1 MPKTVYMC
9 FSTDIIHSGHINI
22 IDRARQ
28 LGEIVAGV
36 LCDQCV
42 AIYEKYPL
50 LPEEERVRILE
61 NISGISRVVIQR
73 DIYYDETIRAL
84 RPDYVVH
91 GDNWRT
97 GYLKPVRERV
107 IEVLKEWGGELV
119 EFPYTNSETL
129 TTISRSLQSRVGM
142 PETRRQWL
150 QYKLR
155 SGEIARVMEAH
166 DGLSALLVERTKA
179 GEPGRETVYDGI
191 WSSSLCDST
200 VKGKPDI
207 ELVDLTARLQ
217 TVSQILDVT
226 TKPIIFDMDTGG
238 MLEHF
243 VYNIATI
250 EKAGVSA
257 VIIEDKTGL
266 KRNSLFG
273 TSVEQHQESVE
284 NFCEKIRAGKSAI
297 TSGNFMLIA
306 RVESLILK
314 RGLEDAMQRA
324 LAYVKAGA
332 DGIMIHS
339 KEDSPQEV
347 FAFCDR
353 FRAVDA
359 VTPLVAIPTTYSSV
373 TEAELGEHGVNMVI
387 YANHLLRASYPMMEK
402 AARSILEHHRA
413 LEAEGMCMSIPRILS
428 LLEGA

>member
-1 MPKTVYMC
+1 MKTVYMC

-22 IDRARQ
+22 IQKAAR
-28 LGEIVAGV
+28 LGRVIAGV
-36 LCDQCV
+36 LCDRCV

-50 LPEEERVRILE
+50 LPERERVKILE
-61 NISGISRVVIQR
+61 NITGIDRVVVQN
-73 DIYYDETIRAL
+73 DIYYDEVIREL

-97 GYLKPVRERV
+97 GYQKPVRERV
-107 IEVLKEWGGELV
+107 IETLKEWGGELV
-119 EFPYTNSETL
+119 EFPYTSNETL
-129 TTISRSLQSRVGM
+129 AIISQSLESRVGM

-150 QYKLR
+150 QYKLK
-155 SGEIARVMEAH
+155 SGEITRVMEAH

-179 GEPGRETVYDGI
+179 GQPGKEDVYDGLWI
-191 WSSSLCDST
+191 SSLCDST
-200 VKGKPDI
+200 VKGKPDT

-226 TKPIIFDMDTGG
+226 TKPIVFDMDTGG

-273 TSVEQHQESVE
+273 TSVEQHQESID
-284 NFCEKIRAGKSAI
+284 NFCEKIRAGKSVI
-297 TSGNFMLIA
+297 RSGNFMLIA
-306 RVESLILK
+306 RIESLILK
-314 RGLEDAMQRA
+314 QGLEDALARA
-324 LAYVKAGA
+324 MAYVEAGA

-339 KEDSPQEV
+339 KETSPQEV
-347 FAFCDR
+347 FAFCDQ
-353 FRAVDA
+353 FRAVDP
-359 VTPLVAIPTTYSSV
+359 VTPIVAVPTTYCSV
-373 TEAELGEHGVNMVI
+373 TEEELLAHGINMVI
-387 YANHLLRASYPMMEK
+387 YANQLLRASYPMMEK
-402 AARSILEHHRA
+402 TARSILEHHRA
-413 LEAEGMCMSIPRILS
+413 LESEDMCMSIKHILS
-428 LLEGA
+428 LIEAP

>member
-1 MPKTVYMC
+1 MKTVYMC

-22 IDRARQ
+22 INKASQ
-28 LGEIVAGV
+28 LGSIIAGV
-36 LCDQCV
+36 LCDRCV
-42 AIYEKYPL
+42 ALYEKYPL
-50 LPEEERVRILE
+50 LPEQERVKILE
-61 NISGISRVVIQR
+61 NITGIDRVVVQN
-73 DIYYDETIRAL
+73 DIYYDEVIREL

-119 EFPYTNSETL
+119 EFPYTNSATL
-129 TTISRSLQSRVGM
+129 STISQSLQSRVGM

-150 QYKLR
+150 QYKLK
-155 SGEIARVMEAH
+155 SGEITRVMEAH
-166 DGLSALLVERTKA
+166 DGLSALLVERTRV
-179 GEPGRETVYDGI
+179 GQPGKEAVYDGI
-191 WSSSLCDST
+191 WISSLCDST
-200 VKGKPDI
+200 VKGKPDT

-226 TKPIIFDMDTGG
+226 TKPIVFDMDTGG

-273 TSVEQHQESVE
+273 TSVEQHQESIE
-284 NFCEKIRAGKSAI
+284 NFCEKIRAGKSVI
-297 TSGNFMLIA
+297 KSGNFMLIA
-306 RVESLILK
+306 RIESLILK
-314 RGLEDAMQRA
+314 QGLEDAMKRA
-324 LAYVKAGA
+324 LAYVEAGA

-339 KEDSPQEV
+339 KESSAEEV
-347 FAFCDR
+347 FAFCDQ
-353 FRAVDA
+353 FRLVDS
-359 VTPLVAIPTTYSSV
+359 VTPIVAVPTTYCSV
-373 TEAELGEHGVNMVI
+373 TEEELLAHGVNMVI
-387 YANHLLRASYPMMEK
+387 YANQLLRASYPMMEK
-402 AARSILEHHRA
+402 TARSILEHHRA
-413 LEAEGMCMSIPRILS
+413 LESEDMCMSIKHILS
-428 LLEGA
+428 LLETP

>member
-1 MPKTVYMC
+1 MKTVYMC

-22 IDRARQ
+22 IQKAAQ
-28 LGEIVAGV
+28 LGRVVAGV
-36 LCDQCV
+36 LCDRCV

-50 LPEEERVRILE
+50 LPEQERVKILE
-61 NISGISRVVIQR
+61 NITGIDRVVVQN
-73 DIYYDETIRAL
+73 DIYYDEVIRKL

-97 GYLKPVRERV
+97 GYQKPVRERV
-107 IEVLKEWGGELV
+107 IETLKEWGGELV
-119 EFPYTNSETL
+119 EFPYTSNETL
-129 TTISRSLQSRVGM
+129 ATISQSLESRVGM

-150 QYKLR
+150 QYKMK
-155 SGEIARVMEAH
+155 SGEITRIMEAH
-166 DGLSALLVERTKA
+166 DGLSALLVERTKV
-179 GEPGRETVYDGI
+179 GQPGKESVYDGLWI
-191 WSSSLCDST
+191 SSLCDST
-200 VKGKPDI
+200 VKGKPDT

-273 TSVEQHQESVE
+273 TSVEQHQESID
-284 NFCEKIRAGKSAI
+284 NFCEKIRAGKSVI
-297 TSGNFMLIA
+297 KSGNFMLIA
-306 RVESLILK
+306 RIESLILK
-314 RGLEDAMQRA
+314 QGLEDALTRA
-324 LAYVKAGA
+324 MAYVEAGA

-339 KEDSPQEV
+339 KETSPQEV
-347 FAFCDR
+347 FAFCDQ
-353 FRAVDA
+353 FRAVDP
-359 VTPLVAIPTTYSSV
+359 VTPIVAVPTTYCSV
-373 TEAELGEHGVNMVI
+373 TEEELLARGVNMVI
-387 YANHLLRASYPMMEK
+387 YANQLLRASYPMMEK
-402 AARSILEHHRA
+402 TARSILEHHRA
-413 LEAEGMCMSIPRILS
+413 LESEDMCMSIKHILS
-428 LLEGA
+428 LIEAP

>member
-1 MPKTVYMC
+1 MKTVYMC

-22 IDRARQ
+22 ISKASQ
-28 LGEIVAGV
+28 LGNIIAGV
-36 LCDQCV
+36 LCDRCV

-50 LPEEERVRILE
+50 LPEQERVKILE
-61 NISGISRVVIQR
+61 NITGIDRVVIQN
-73 DIYYDETIRAL
+73 DIYYDEVIREL

-91 GDNWRT
+91 GDNWCT
-97 GYLKPVRERV
+97 GYQKPVRERV

-119 EFPYTNSETL
+119 EFPYTNNATL
-129 TTISRSLQSRVGM
+129 STISQSLQSRVGM

-150 QYKLR
+150 QYKLK
-155 SGEIARVMEAH
+155 SGEITRVMEAH

-179 GEPGRETVYDGI
+179 GQPGREAVYDGLWI
-191 WSSSLCDST
+191 SSLCDST
-200 VKGKPDI
+200 VKGKPDT

-226 TKPIIFDMDTGG
+226 TKPIVFDMDTGG

-273 TSVEQHQESVE
+273 TSVEQHQESID
-284 NFCEKIRAGKSAI
+284 NFCEKIRAGKSVI
-297 TSGNFMLIA
+297 RSGNFMLIA
-306 RVESLILK
+306 RIESLILK
-314 RGLEDAMQRA
+314 QGLEDAMARA
-324 LAYVKAGA
+324 MAYVDAGA

-339 KEDSPQEV
+339 KESTPEEV
-347 FAFCDR
+347 FAFCDQ
-353 FRAVDA
+353 FRAVDP
-359 VTPLVAIPTTYSSV
+359 VTPIVAVPTTYCSV
-373 TEAELGEHGVNMVI
+373 TEEELLAHGVNMVI
-387 YANHLLRASYPMMEK
+387 YANQLLRASYPMMEK
-402 AARSILEHHRA
+402 TARSILEHHRA
-413 LEAEGMCMSIPRILS
+413 LESEDMCMSIKHILS
-428 LLEGA
+428 LIEAP

>member
-1 MPKTVYMC
+1 MKTVYMC

-22 IDRARQ
+22 INRAAQ
-28 LGEIVAGV
+28 LGAVTAGV
-36 LCDQCV
+36 LCDRCV

-50 LPEEERVRILE
+50 LPEQERVKILE
-61 NISGISRVVIQR
+61 NITGISQVVIQN
-73 DIYYDETIRAL
+73 DIYYAETIREL

-97 GYLKPVRERV
+97 GYQKPVRERV
-107 IEVLKEWGGELV
+107 IEALKEWGGELV
-119 EFPYTNSETL
+119 EFPYTSNETL
-129 TTISRSLQSRVGM
+129 ATISQSLESRVGM

-150 QYKLR
+150 QYKLK
-155 SGEIARVMEAH
+155 SGEITRVMEAH
-166 DGLSALLVERTKA
+166 DGLSALLVERSKV
-179 GEPGRETVYDGI
+179 GQPGKEDVYDGI
-191 WSSSLCDST
+191 WISSLCDST
-200 VKGKPDI
+200 VKGKPDT

-273 TSVEQHQESVE
+273 TSVEQHQESIE
-284 NFCEKIRAGKSAI
+284 HFCEKIRAGKSI
-297 TSGNFMLIA
+297 IKSGNFMLIA
-306 RVESLILK
+306 RIESLILK
-314 RGLEDAMQRA
+314 QGQEDAMKRA
-324 LAYVKAGA
+324 LAYVNAGA

-339 KEDSPQEV
+339 KESTPEEV

-353 FRAVDA
+353 FRAADPATPIVA
-359 VTPLVAIPTTYSSV
+359 VPTTYSSV
-373 TEAELGEHGVNMVI
+373 TEEELLAHGVNMVI
-387 YANHLLRASYPMMEK
+387 YANQLLRASYPMMEK
-402 AARSILEHHRA
+402 TAYSILEHHRA
-413 LEAEGMCMSIPRILS
+413 LESEDMCMSIKHILS
-428 LLEGA
+428 LLETP

>member
-1 MPKTVYMC
+1 MKTVYMC

-22 IDRARQ
+22 IQKAAQ
-28 LGEIVAGV
+28 LGRVVAGV
-36 LCDQCV
+36 LCDRCV

-50 LPEEERVRILE
+50 LPEQERVKILE
-61 NISGISRVVIQR
+61 NITGIDRVVVQN
-73 DIYYDETIRAL
+73 DIYYDEVIRKL

-97 GYLKPVRERV
+97 GYQKPVRERV
-107 IEVLKEWGGELV
+107 IETLKEWGGELV
-119 EFPYTNSETL
+119 EFPYTSNETL
-129 TTISRSLQSRVGM
+129 ATISQSLESRVGM

-150 QYKLR
+150 QYKMK
-155 SGEIARVMEAH
+155 SGEITRIMEAH
-166 DGLSALLVERTKA
+166 DGLSALLVERTKV
-179 GEPGRETVYDGI
+179 GQPGKESVYDGLWI
-191 WSSSLCDST
+191 SSLCDST
-200 VKGKPDI
+200 VKGKPDT

-273 TSVEQHQESVE
+273 TSVEQHQESID
-284 NFCEKIRAGKSAI
+284 NFCEKIRAGKSVI
-297 TSGNFMLIA
+297 RSGNFMLIA
-306 RVESLILK
+306 RIESLILK
-314 RGLEDAMQRA
+314 QGLEDAMARA
-324 LAYVKAGA
+324 MAYVEAGA

-339 KEDSPQEV
+339 KETSPQEV
-347 FAFCDR
+347 FAFCDQ
-353 FRAVDA
+353 FRAVDP
-359 VTPLVAIPTTYSSV
+359 VTPIVAVPTTYCSV
-373 TEAELGEHGVNMVI
+373 TEEELLARGVNMVI
-387 YANHLLRASYPMMEK
+387 YANQLLRASYPMMEK
-402 AARSILEHHRA
+402 TARSILEHHRA
-413 LEAEGMCMSIPRILS
+413 LESEDMCMSIKHILS
-428 LLEGA
+428 LLETP

>member
-1 MPKTVYMC
+1 MKTVYMC

-22 IDRARQ
+22 ISKASQ
-28 LGEIVAGV
+28 LGSIIAGV
-36 LCDQCV
+36 LCDRCV

-50 LPEEERVRILE
+50 LPEQERVKILE
-61 NISGISRVVIQR
+61 NITGIDRVVVQN
-73 DIYYDETIRAL
+73 DIYYDKVIREL

-97 GYLKPVRERV
+97 GYQKPVRERV
-107 IEVLKEWGGELV
+107 IETLKEWGGELV
-119 EFPYTNSETL
+119 EFRYTSNETL
-129 TTISRSLQSRVGM
+129 ATISQSLESRVGM

-150 QYKLR
+150 QYKLK
-155 SGEIARVMEAH
+155 SGEITRVMEAH
-166 DGLSALLVERTKA
+166 DGLSALLVERTRV
-179 GEPGRETVYDGI
+179 GQPGKESVYDGI
-191 WSSSLCDST
+191 WISSLCDST
-200 VKGKPDI
+200 VKGKPDM

-273 TSVEQHQESVE
+273 TSVEQHQESID
-284 NFCEKIRAGKSAI
+284 NFCEKIRAGKSVI
-297 TSGNFMLIA
+297 RSGNFMLIA
-306 RVESLILK
+306 RIESLILK
-314 RGLEDAMQRA
+314 QGLEDAMKRA
-324 LAYVKAGA
+324 LAYVEAGA

-339 KEDSPQEV
+339 KETSPQEV
-347 FAFCDR
+347 FAFCDQ
-353 FRAVDA
+353 FRAVDP
-359 VTPLVAIPTTYSSV
+359 VTPIVAVPTTYCSV
-373 TEAELGEHGVNMVI
+373 TEAELLAHGINMVI
-387 YANHLLRASYPMMEK
+387 YANQLLRASYPMMEK
-402 AARSILEHHRA
+402 TARSILEHHRA
-413 LEAEGMCMSIPRILS
+413 LESEEMCMSIKHILS
-428 LLEGA
+428 LIETP